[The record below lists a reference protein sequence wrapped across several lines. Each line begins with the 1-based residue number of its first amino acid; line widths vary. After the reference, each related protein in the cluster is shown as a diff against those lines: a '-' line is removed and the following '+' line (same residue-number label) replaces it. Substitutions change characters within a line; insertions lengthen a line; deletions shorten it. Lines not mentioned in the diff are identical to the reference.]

1 MTQTHGRVKTR
12 TTGWEAEHK
21 KILGQRFT
29 VLTLLAAAI
38 AVDQAAKW
46 WAWRHVSGVS
56 INPGG
61 DFLTGPTIGRWYAHP
76 VAGALL
82 DLMSFG
88 LVSIAVVVLV
98 RRQRPAAVT
107 VCGSLMVGGWA
118 SNLLDRLGMHYW
130 TAPGSVRGAVD
141 FIGIGDGCWNL
152 ADLFIIGATPL
163 FLLATAQLAGRAVNR
178 RTASPAR
185 PAIRNSLRAR
195 VSVVAA
201 GGAALIMTVALG
213 ASHDGGLTKPA
224 HAGTCCSSALREFR
238 PGARDPARPYR
249 LEEIAAR
256 AAVPSAASAAARR
269 LYQSSMSGRRRDN
282 APGRLPPSAPPACRR
297 LRRSG
302 PSDAERHGQVSGP
315 AVPLP

>member
-12 TTGWEAEHK
+12 TPGQETEHK
-21 KILGQRFT
+21 KRLRQRFT
-29 VLTLLAAAI
+29 VFTLLAAVI

-46 WAWRHVSGVS
+46 GAWRHVSGVS

-76 VAGALL
+76 VTGALL
-82 DLMSFG
+82 DLMSFA
-88 LVSIAVVVLV
+88 LVSIAVVALV

-130 TAPGSVRGAVD
+130 TAPGSIRGAVD
-141 FIGIGDGCWNL
+141 FIGVGDGCWNL
-152 ADLFIIGATPL
+152 ADFFIIGTTPL

-185 PAIRNSLRAR
+185 PAIRNSPRAR
-195 VSVVAA
+195 VSAVAA
-201 GGAALIMTVALG
+201 AGAALIMTVALG
-213 ASHDGGLTKPA
+213 ASHHGGLTKPA
-224 HAGTCCSSALREFR
+224 YASTCCSSALREFR
-238 PGARDPARPYR
+238 PAARDPARPHR

-256 AAVPSAASAAARR
+256 AAVSSAASASARQ
-269 LYQSSMSGRRRDN
+269 LSTSSMSGRRPGD
-282 APGRLPPSAPPACRR
+282 APGRLPPALV
-297 LRRSG
+297 LRRG
-302 PSDAERHGQVSGP
+302 DHRH
-315 AVPLP
+315 